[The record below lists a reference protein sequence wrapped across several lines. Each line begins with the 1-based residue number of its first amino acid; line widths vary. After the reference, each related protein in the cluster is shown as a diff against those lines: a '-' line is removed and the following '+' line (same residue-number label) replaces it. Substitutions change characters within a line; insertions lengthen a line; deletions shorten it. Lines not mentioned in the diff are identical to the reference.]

1 MNEETKIGGCL
12 SASTLKIIATVFMVF
27 DNAFMKFPEMG
38 SYWHLITRF
47 VAPLFA
53 YLMVDGFFH
62 TRSREKYMG
71 RLWIAAVLMQIG
83 NIISSILLGQFAV
96 RDNIFLTLAIG
107 FTIIYFLDKSRSAVM
122 PQRVLYILC
131 AILIMAVSLYVDAHR
146 IPFIFGSYIIVEG
159 GLQLLPFI
167 VFMYIFHNRKILQS
181 LSSIALSIFILFFYG
196 GPEMFFTQG
205 FDYFCF
211 ASEWLGCMVVPFILL
226 YNGQKGNSKIP
237 GKYFFYVFYPLHL
250 WVIAIVAYIIKH

>member
-1 MNEETKIGGCL
+1 MNEEKKIGGLL

-27 DNAFMKFPEMG
+27 DNAFMRFPEMG
-38 SYWHLITRF
+38 SFWHLITRF

-83 NIISSILLGQFAV
+83 NIISSLLLGNYSI
-96 RDNIFLTLAIG
+96 RDNIFLTLAVG
-107 FTIIYFLDKSRSAVM
+107 FTIIYLLERSKSAETL
-122 PQRVLYILC
+122 PRVLYIIC
-131 AILIMAVSLYVDAHR
+131 AVAIFAVSIYIDFHR
-146 IPFIFGSYIIVEG
+146 IPFIFNSYIIMEG

-167 VFMYIFHNRKILQS
+167 IFMYLFHNNKLLQS
-181 LSSIALSIFILFFYG
+181 LSTIALSIFILFYFG
-196 GPEMFFTQG
+196 GPEMLFYSG
-205 FDYFCF
+205 FDNFCF
-211 ASEWLGCMVVPFILL
+211 SSDWLVCLVVPFILL
-226 YNGQKGNSKIP
+226 YNGQKGNSKLL

-250 WVIAIVAYIIKH
+250 WIICIAAYFIKQ